1 MLLSFVCL
9 LSIIL
14 NVNSFTITSTRSLK
28 RQQTF
33 QSTTD
38 IDAVTI
44 PTSTIIKSFF
54 EQLSELSPLQESL
67 QPVRLKAKEI
77 ISSKSYPQ
85 GKDEAWR

>member
-9 LSIIL
+9 ISIIL
-14 NVNSFTITSTRSLK
+14 NVSSFTITSTRSYK
-28 RQQTF
+28 RQQSLP
-33 QSTTD
+33 STTD
-38 IDAVTI
+38 IEATTI

-54 EQLSELSPLQESL
+54 EQLSDLSPIQESL